1 MAIFM
6 YSGTDTAGKSV
17 SGEINAKDR
26 DTAVSLLR
34 TKKIRATMI
43 RKKPK
48 SSSGLSAL
56 AGKVK
61 IEDLSRFTRQFA
73 AMTSA
78 GLPLVQC
85 MDILAEQTEAK
96 PLQEALKKTSIDIQS
111 GNTLADSM
119 RRHPKIFN
127 ELYCNMV
134 AAGESSGDLDGILNR
149 LATYMEKSS
158 RLQRKIKGAMAY
170 PIILSIIAV
179 GATAILLT
187 FVVPQFAS
195 MFTDM
200 GGELPAP
207 TRIVMDLSSF
217 LQRYILLIIMMIGA
231 SIVGF
236 KFYHKTEPG
245 QYTTDAFLLKVPV
258 LGDLLRKTAVARFS
272 ETLAT
277 LLAAGVGILQ
287 ALDITARTS
296 GNKVIE
302 KGLLGSLEKITK
314 GHTIAEP
321 LEETGLF
328 PPMVTHMI
336 SVGEKTGDISSML
349 EKVAAFYEEE
359 VDAAVD
365 ALMSMMEPIM
375 IVVMGA
381 VIGSLLIAMYLPMFD
396 MVGLVG

>member
-6 YSGTDTAGKSV
+6 YSGTDSSGKQV
-17 SGEINAKDR
+17 NGEINAKDR
-26 DTAVSLLR
+26 DSVVSLLR
-34 TKKIRATMI
+34 AKRIRTTMI

-48 SSSGLSAL
+48 SSGGLAAL
-56 AGKVK
+56 TGSVK

-85 MDILAEQTEAK
+85 MDILAEQTEAV
-96 PLQEALKKTSIDIQS
+96 PLQEALKKVSIDIQS

-119 RRHPKIFN
+119 RKHPKIFN

-149 LATYMEKSS
+149 LASYMEKSN

-179 GATAILLT
+179 GATAVLLV
-187 FVVPQFAS
+187 FVVPQFAG
-195 MFTDM
+195 MFEEM
-200 GGELPAP
+200 GGSLPAP
-207 TRIVMDLSSF
+207 TRIVMDISNF
-217 LQRYILLIIMMIGA
+217 LQKYFLLIIFTITA
-231 SIVGF
+231 AIVGF
-236 KFYHKTEPG
+236 KMYHKTEAG
-245 QYTTDAFLLKVPV
+245 HYTTDAFLLKLPV
-258 LGDLLRKTAVARFS
+258 LGDLLRKTAVSRFS

-302 KGLLGSLEKITK
+302 QGLLGSLEKITK

-349 EKVAAFYEEE
+349 EKVAEFYEEE

-365 ALMSMMEPIM
+365 AVMAMMEPIM

-381 VIGSLLIAMYLPMFD
+381 IIGSLLIAMYLPMFD

>member
-1 MAIFM
+1 MAVYM
-6 YSGTDTAGKSV
+6 YAGTDKSGKHV
-17 SGEINAKDR
+17 SGEITAKDR
-26 DTAVSLLR
+26 ENAINLLR
-34 TKKIRATMI
+34 AKKIRTTMI
-43 RKKPK
+43 RQKPK
-48 SSSGLSAL
+48 TFQIPFLSG
-56 AGKVK
+56 GVKVD
-61 IEDLSRFTRQFA
+61 DLSRFTRQFS
-73 AMTSA
+73 AMASA

-96 PLQEALKKTSIDIQS
+96 PLQEALKKVSIDIQS

-119 RRHPKIFN
+119 RKHSRIFN

-134 AAGESSGDLDGILNR
+134 SAGESSGDLDGILNR

-170 PIILSIIAV
+170 PIILSLIAV
-179 GATAILLT
+179 GATGVLLT
-187 FVVPQFAS
+187 FVVPQFAG

-207 TRIVMDLSSF
+207 TRIVMDLSAF
-217 LQRYILLIIMMIGA
+217 LQAYILHIIVMIVVGA
-231 SIVGF
+231 FLFSR
-236 KFYHKTEPG
+236 YYKTEPG
-245 QYTTDAFLLKVPV
+245 HYMVDAVLLKIPV
-258 LGDLLRKTAVARFS
+258 LGDMLRKTAVSRFS

-302 KGLLGSLEKITK
+302 QGLLGSLEKITA

-321 LEETGLF
+321 LQQTGLF

-349 EKVAAFYEEE
+349 EKVATFYEEE

-365 ALMSMMEPIM
+365 AVMSMMEPIM

-381 VIGSLLIAMYLPMFD
+381 VIGGLLIAMYLPMFD
-396 MVGLVG
+396 MIGLVG

>member
-1 MAIFM
+1 MAM
-6 YSGTDTAGKSV
+6 YLYSGSDISGKQV

-26 DTAVSLLR
+26 DSVITMLR
-34 TKKIRATMI
+34 TKKIRATMV

-48 SSSGLSAL
+48 VAGFSAL
-56 AGKVK
+56 TGGVK
-61 IEDLSRFTRQFA
+61 IDDLSRFTRQFA
-73 AMTSA
+73 AMASA

-96 PLQEALKKTSIDIQS
+96 TLQEALKRVSIDVQS

-119 RRHPKIFN
+119 RKHTKIFN

-149 LATYMEKSS
+149 LASYMEKSS

-170 PIILSIIAV
+170 PLILSIIAT
-179 GATAILLT
+179 GATAILLV
-187 FVVPQFAS
+187 FVVPQFAG

-207 TRIVMDLSSF
+207 TRIVMGISDF
-217 LQRYILLIIMMIGA
+217 LQKYILVLILMG
-231 SIVGF
+231 VGTGIAF
-236 KFYHKTEPG
+236 NRYYKTEPG
-245 QYTTDAFLLKVPV
+245 HYMVDNVMLHIPV
-258 LGDLLRKTAVARFS
+258 LGDMLRKTAVSRFS

-277 LLAAGVGILQ
+277 LLASGVGILQ

-302 KGLLGSLEKITK
+302 QGLLGSLEKITA

-321 LEETGLF
+321 LEQTGLF

-349 EKVAAFYEEE
+349 EKVSAFYEEE

-365 ALMSMMEPIM
+365 AVMSMMEPIM
-375 IVVMGA
+375 IVVMGT

>member
-1 MAIFM
+1 MAIYV
-6 YSGTDTAGKSV
+6 YSGTDKSQQQV

-26 DTAVSLLR
+26 DEVISLLR
-34 TKKIRATMI
+34 AKKIRATMI

-48 SSSGLSAL
+48 SLGLA
-56 AGKVK
+56 AFTGGVKVD
-61 IEDLSRFTRQFA
+61 DLSRFTRQFA
-73 AMTSA
+73 AMASA

-96 PLQEALKKTSIDIQS
+96 VLQEALKKVSIDVQS

-119 RRHPKIFN
+119 RKHTKIFS

-149 LATYMEKSS
+149 LASYMEKSS

-170 PIILSIIAV
+170 PLILSIIAT
-179 GATAILLT
+179 GATAVLLV
-187 FVVPQFAS
+187 FVVPQFAG

-207 TRIVMDLSSF
+207 TRIVMDISDF
-217 LQRYILLIIMMIGA
+217 LQKYILLMIIMG
-231 SIVGF
+231 IVTAIVFGR
-236 KFYHKTEPG
+236 YYKTEPG
-245 QYTTDAFLLKVPV
+245 HYMVDNILLHIPV
-258 LGDLLRKTAVARFS
+258 LGDMLRKTAVSRFS
-272 ETLAT
+272 ETLST
-277 LLAAGVGILQ
+277 LLASGVGILQ
-287 ALDITARTS
+287 ALDITAKTS

-302 KGLLGSLEKITK
+302 QGLLGSLEKITA

-321 LEETGLF
+321 LEQTGLF

-365 ALMSMMEPIM
+365 AVMSMMEPIM
-375 IVVMGA
+375 IVVMGTI
-381 VIGSLLIAMYLPMFD
+381 IGGLLIAMYLPMFD

>member
-6 YSGTDTAGKSV
+6 YSGTDTSGKSV
-17 SGEINAKDR
+17 SGEMTAKNR
-26 DTAVSLLR
+26 EGVIAMLR
-34 TKKIRATMI
+34 AKRIRATMI
-43 RKKPK
+43 RVKPK
-48 SSSGLSAL
+48 GGGGLAAMTGSV
-56 AGKVK
+56 KVD
-61 IEDLSRFTRQFA
+61 DLSRFTRQFA
-73 AMTSA
+73 AMSSA

-96 PLQEALKKTSIDIQS
+96 PLQEALKKVSIDIQS

-119 RRHPKIFN
+119 RKHTKIFN

-149 LATYMEKSS
+149 LASYMEKSS

-170 PIILSIIAV
+170 PVILSIIAV

-187 FVVPQFAS
+187 FVVPQFAG

-200 GGELPAP
+200 GGELPLP
-207 TRIVMDLSSF
+207 TKIVMDISDF
-217 LQRYILLIIMMIGA
+217 LQKYILLIIAMIAA

-236 KFYHKTEPG
+236 KFYHKTEAG
-245 QYTTDAFLLKVPV
+245 HYTTDAFLLKIPV
-258 LGDLLRKTAVARFS
+258 LGDLLRKTAVSRFS

-277 LLAAGVGILQ
+277 LLSAGLGILQ

-302 KGLLGSLEKITK
+302 RGLLGSLEKITK

-349 EKVAAFYEEE
+349 EKVAQFYEEE

-365 ALMSMMEPIM
+365 AVMSMMEPIM

-396 MVGLVG
+396 MVGMVG

>member
-1 MAIFM
+1 MPIYM
-6 YSGTDTAGKSV
+6 YAGTDKSGNQV
-17 SGEINAKDR
+17 SGELNAKDR
-26 DTAVSLLR
+26 TVAINILR
-34 TKKIRATMI
+34 SKRIRTTMI
-43 RKKPK
+43 RQKPK
-48 SSSGLSAL
+48 SLQIPFLSG
-56 AGKVK
+56 GVKVD
-61 IEDLSRFTRQFA
+61 DLSRFTRQFS
-73 AMTSA
+73 AMASA

-85 MDILAEQTEAK
+85 MDILAEQTENTV
-96 PLQEALKKTSIDIQS
+96 LQEALKKVSIDIQS
-111 GNTLADSM
+111 GNTLADSL
-119 RRHPKIFN
+119 RKHPKIFT

-134 AAGESSGDLDGILNR
+134 SAGEQSGDLDGILNR

-170 PIILSIIAV
+170 PLILSIIAV
-179 GATAILLT
+179 GATAVLLT
-187 FVVPQFAS
+187 FVVPQFAG

-200 GGELPAP
+200 GGALPAP
-207 TRIVMDLSSF
+207 TRIVMDLSDF
-217 LQRYILLIIMMIGA
+217 LQSYILHIIAGIAVGA
-231 SIVGF
+231 F
-236 KFYHKTEPG
+236 LFRRWYKTPPG
-245 QYTTDAFLLKVPV
+245 HYATDAALLKVPV
-258 LGDLLRKTAVARFS
+258 LGDLLRKTAVSRFS

-302 KGLLGSLEKITK
+302 KGLLGSLEKITA

-321 LEETGLF
+321 LQQTGLF

-365 ALMSMMEPIM
+365 AVMAMMEPIM

-381 VIGSLLIAMYLPMFD
+381 VIGGLLIAMYLPMFD
-396 MVGLVG
+396 MIGLVG

>member
-1 MAIFM
+1 MTVFL
-6 YSGTDTAGKSV
+6 YSGTDNSGKQV
-17 SGEINAKDR
+17 TGEIKAKDR
-26 DTAVSLLR
+26 DAAVSMLR
-34 TKKIRATMI
+34 AKRIRTTMV

-48 SSSGLSAL
+48 STTGLAML
-56 AGKVK
+56 AGSVK
-61 IEDLSRFTRQFA
+61 MEDLSRFTRQFA

-85 MDILAEQTEAK
+85 MDILAGQTEGK
-96 PLQEALKKTSIDIQS
+96 LLQEALKKVSIDIQS

-119 RRHPKIFN
+119 RKHKKIFN

-149 LATYMEKSS
+149 LASYMEKSS

-170 PIILSIIAV
+170 PVVLAIIAV
-179 GATAILLT
+179 GATAVLLT
-187 FVVPQFAS
+187 FVVPQFAG
-195 MFTDM
+195 MFTEM
-200 GGELPAP
+200 GGTLPAP
-207 TRIVMDLSSF
+207 TRIVMSISEF
-217 LQRYILLIIMMIGA
+217 LQKYILLIIATIAGT
-231 SIVGF
+231 IVGVRM
-236 KFYHKTEPG
+236 YYKTEPG
-245 QYTTDAFLLKVPV
+245 HYTIDNILLKIPMI
-258 LGDLLRKTAVARFS
+258 GDLLRKTSVSRFS

-277 LLAAGVGILQ
+277 LLSSGVGILQ

-302 KGLLGSLEKITK
+302 RGLLDSVEKITA

-336 SVGEKTGDISSML
+336 AVGEKTGDISSML
-349 EKVAAFYEEE
+349 EKVAQFYEEE

-365 ALMSMMEPIM
+365 AVMAMMEPIM
-375 IVVMGA
+375 IVVMGGI
-381 VIGSLLIAMYLPMFD
+381 IGSLLIAMYLPMFD
-396 MVGLVG
+396 MVSLI

>member
-1 MAIFM
+1 MPIFM
-6 YSGTDTAGKSV
+6 YSGTDTSGKSV

-26 DTAVSLLR
+26 DAVIAQLR
-34 TKKIRATMI
+34 AKRIRTSMI

-48 SSSGLSAL
+48 SSGGLAAL
-56 AGKVK
+56 TGSVK

-96 PLQEALKKTSIDIQS
+96 PLQEALKKVSIDIQS

-149 LATYMEKSS
+149 LASYMEKTS

-179 GATAILLT
+179 GATGILLV
-187 FVVPQFAS
+187 FVVPTFAD
-195 MFTDM
+195 MFTEM
-200 GGELPAP
+200 GGTLPTP
-207 TRIVMDLSSF
+207 TKIVMGISNF
-217 LQRYILLIIMMIGA
+217 LQRWILLIIAMIVAG
-231 SIVGF
+231 IFGF
-236 KFYHKTEPG
+236 KIYHNTEAG
-245 QYTTDAFLLKVPV
+245 HYTTDAFLLKVPLV
-258 LGDLLRKTAVARFS
+258 GDLLRKTAVARFS

-277 LLAAGVGILQ
+277 LLTAGVGILQ

-302 KGLLGSLEKITK
+302 KGLLGSLDKITK

-349 EKVAAFYEEE
+349 EKVAVFYEEE

-365 ALMSMMEPIM
+365 MVMSMMEPIM

-381 VIGSLLIAMYLPMFD
+381 IIGSLLIAMYLPMFD

>member
-1 MAIFM
+1 MPVFM
-6 YSGTDTAGKSV
+6 YSGTDNTGKQV

-26 DTAVSLLR
+26 DSVVSALR
-34 TKKIRATMI
+34 AKKIRASMV

-48 SSSGLSAL
+48 SSGSL
-56 AGKVK
+56 AMLTGNIK

-96 PLQEALKKTSIDIQS
+96 PLQEALKKVSIDIQS

-119 RRHPKIFN
+119 RKHSKIFN

-149 LATYMEKSS
+149 LAAYMEKTS

-179 GATAILLT
+179 GATAVLLT
-187 FVVPQFAS
+187 FVVPQFAG
-195 MFTDM
+195 MFEEM
-200 GGELPAP
+200 GGTLPTP
-207 TRIVMDLSSF
+207 TRIVMNISNF
-217 LQRYILLIIMMIGA
+217 LQKYILFIIIFIGA
-231 SIVGF
+231 FIFGI
-236 KFYHKTEPG
+236 KAYYKTEPG
-245 QYTTDAFLLKVPV
+245 HYTMDNILLKTPV
-258 LGDLLRKTAVARFS
+258 LGDLLRKTAISRFS

-302 KGLLGSLEKITK
+302 NGLLGSLEKITA

-349 EKVAAFYEEE
+349 EKVASFYEEE

-365 ALMSMMEPIM
+365 AVMAMMEPIM
-375 IVVMGA
+375 IVVMGT

>member
-1 MAIFM
+1 MITFL
-6 YSGTDTAGKSV
+6 YSGTDNSGKQV
-17 SGEINAKDR
+17 SGEIKAKDR
-26 DTAVSLLR
+26 DAAVSMLR
-34 TKKIRATMI
+34 AKRIRTTMV

-48 SSSGLSAL
+48 NTGGLAMLSGN
-56 AGKVK
+56 VK
-61 IEDLSRFTRQFA
+61 MEDLSRFTRQFA

-85 MDILAEQTEAK
+85 MDILAGQTEAK
-96 PLQEALKKTSIDIQS
+96 LLQEALKRVSIDIQS

-119 RRHPKIFN
+119 RKHPKIFN

-149 LATYMEKSS
+149 LASYMEKSS

-170 PIILSIIAV
+170 PVVLAIIAV
-179 GATAILLT
+179 GATGVLLT
-187 FVVPQFAS
+187 FVVPQFAG
-195 MFTDM
+195 MFTEM
-200 GGELPAP
+200 GGTLPVP
-207 TRIVMDLSSF
+207 TQIVMGISEF
-217 LQRYILLIIMMIGA
+217 LQKFILLIIATIAGTIFA
-231 SIVGF
+231 IRA
-236 KFYHKTEPG
+236 YYKTEPG
-245 QYTTDAFLLKVPV
+245 HYTIDNLLLKIPMI
-258 LGDLLRKTAVARFS
+258 GDLLRKTSVSRFS

-277 LLAAGVGILQ
+277 LLSSGVGILQ

-302 KGLLGSLEKITK
+302 QGLLNSIEKITA

-336 SVGEKTGDISSML
+336 AVGEKTGDISSML
-349 EKVAAFYEEE
+349 EKVAQFYEEE

-365 ALMSMMEPIM
+365 AVMAMMEPIM
-375 IVVMGA
+375 IVVMGG

-396 MVGLVG
+396 MVSLI

>member
-1 MAIFM
+1 MAVFL
-6 YSGTDTAGKSV
+6 YSGTDASGKGV
-17 SGEINAKDR
+17 SGEITSKDR
-26 DTAVSLLR
+26 ETAIATLRGKRLRVS
-34 TKKIRATMI
+34 MI

-48 SSSGLSAL
+48 DSGGLAAL
-56 AGKVK
+56 TGGVK

-85 MDILAEQTEAK
+85 MDILADQTEAK
-96 PLQEALKKTSIDIQS
+96 PLQEALRKVSIDIQS

-119 RRHPKIFN
+119 RKHTKIFN

-149 LATYMEKSS
+149 LASYMEKTN

-179 GATAILLT
+179 GATAVLLT
-187 FVVPQFAS
+187 FVVPQFAG
-195 MFTDM
+195 MFQDM

-207 TRIVMDLSSF
+207 TRIVMDISSF
-217 LQRYILLIIMMIGA
+217 LQKYILLIIVMIG
-231 SIVGF
+231 IGVVLF
-236 KFYHKTEPG
+236 KAWHKTEPG
-245 QYTTDAFLLKVPV
+245 HYTTDAFLLKVPI
-258 LGDLLRKTAVARFS
+258 LGDLLRKTAVSRFS

-302 KGLLGSLEKITK
+302 KGLLSSLEKITK

-349 EKVAAFYEEE
+349 EKVAQFYEEE

-365 ALMSMMEPIM
+365 AVMAMMEPIM
-375 IVVMGA
+375 IVVMGT